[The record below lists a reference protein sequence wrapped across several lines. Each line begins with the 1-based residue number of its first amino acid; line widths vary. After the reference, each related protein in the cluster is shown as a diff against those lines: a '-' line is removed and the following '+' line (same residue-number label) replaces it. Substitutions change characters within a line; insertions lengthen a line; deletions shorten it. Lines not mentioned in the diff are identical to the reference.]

1 MKLKNCEMEDDLIM
15 ALETL
20 HRGGTIL
27 YPTDTIWGVGCD
39 ATDDAAVRKVFRIKK
54 REDTRQMLIL
64 IDDPA
69 NIVNYVKNVPDLAYS
84 LIESAERPLSIIFQ
98 DAVNL
103 APSLIGADNTI
114 GVRVV
119 RDEFCRELIRRVGKP
134 VVSTSAN
141 ISGQPPPGDF
151 DSIEQEIKDSV
162 GYIVKWR
169 QDDTTPSGPSD
180 IIKFGE
186 EGEIIK
192 IR

>member
-1 MKLKNCEMEDDLIM
+1 MKNFEMEDDLTR
-15 ALETL
+15 ALDIL
-20 HRGGTIL
+20 RGGGTIL
-27 YPTDTIWGVGCD
+27 YPTDTIWGIGCD
-39 ATDDAAVRKVFRIKK
+39 ATNDDAVKKVFAIKK

-64 IDDPA
+64 IDDPLS
-69 NIVNYVKNVPDLAYS
+69 IGNYVKKVPELAYS

-98 DAVNL
+98 GAVNL

-114 GVRVV
+114 GIRIVK
-119 RDEFCRELIRRVGKP
+119 DGFCREMIRRYGLP

-141 ISGQPPPGDF
+141 RSGNPPPADF
-151 DSIEQEIKDSV
+151 RSIDDEIKGSV
-162 GYIVKWR
+162 DYIVKWH
-169 QDDTTPSGPSD
+169 QDDETPSGPSD

>member
-1 MKLKNCEMEDDLIM
+1 MEDDLIM